1 MGLMDISFVSN
12 RNFLRSKEGSNPEDT
27 DYITSCDR
35 KRRNLSHDK
44 KLDRDHKLIIK
55 NLIHPPY
62 GKTLS
67 LPDRGEGQSA
77 KKREEK
83 AMENNQKKKTVM
95 GVDENIE
102 GLLCYVLGWITGI
115 VFLVLEKENKFV
127 RFHAMQSL
135 ATFLAF
141 FIILFIVGMIPL
153 IGWFFHMIGWIIMVI
168 LWLFLMYKA
177 FKGERYKLPV
187 VGDFAEKQINK

>member
-1 MGLMDISFVSN
+1 
-12 RNFLRSKEGSNPEDT
+12 
-27 DYITSCDR
+27 
-35 KRRNLSHDK
+35 
-44 KLDRDHKLIIK
+44 
-55 NLIHPPY
+55 
-62 GKTLS
+62 
-67 LPDRGEGQSA
+67 
-77 KKREEK
+77 
-83 AMENNQKKKTVM
+83 MENNQKKKTVM
-95 GVDENIE
+95 GIDENIE
-102 GLLCYVLGWITGI
+102 GLLCYVLGWVTGI

-153 IGWFFHMIGWIIMVI
+153 IGWFFHMIGWIIMAI

-177 FKGERYKLPV
+177 FKGERYKLPI